1 MAYDYLHLVEARTS
15 ESPPLYAEGL
25 VLPGPLITLS
35 LRLIQ
40 QRSSRTI
47 GSTRGP
53 LPVVLLVSLGNSTS
67 SRHPDTAMCIFCER
81 AKASLDDPFVG
92 LHVNDEAFGLSS
104 SSSKRPEFKA
114 ASGRNI
120 TAWGPTLQQ
129 KVQAERCEE
138 LKRRSRLPVTVVT
151 GFLGAGKTTFVNYLL
166 SGRHG
171 RRLAV
176 IENEFGE
183 VAVDDALL
191 GDGGVERSR
200 EAQQVIKLSALLAQ
214 IDR

>member
-1 MAYDYLHLVEARTS
+1 M
-15 ESPPLYAEGL
+15 YAEKL
-25 VLPGPLITLS
+25 VLSGLLITLS

-40 QRSSRTI
+40 RRSSRTI
-47 GSTRGP
+47 GITRGP
-53 LPVVLLVSLGNSTS
+53 LQVVRLISLGNSTS
-67 SRHPDTAMCIFCER
+67 SRHPDTVMCVFCER
-81 AKASLDDPFVG
+81 AKASLDDPFAG
-92 LHVNDEAFGLSS
+92 LHFDYEAFGPSS
-104 SSSKRPEFKA
+104 SRSKRPEIKA

-129 KVQAERCEE
+129 KVEAERCEE

-191 GDGGVERSR
+191 GDGGVERSG
-200 EAQQVIKLSALLAQ
+200 EAQQVMK
-214 IDR
+214 